1 MDLDEL
7 RSVQSRERQ
16 TDSLQQLRESF
27 YRDAGEFIQQL
38 HRERERAAEEA
49 DDPWDAPE
57 VNRLSD
63 DIDTAEGTV
72 EAIYERRVGKIV
84 KMASLAAADMPTEDE
99 GLTAEERSLFETL
112 VGAIEENRARV
123 EAVIDGENPAA
134 AAADVETGVETAAGA
149 DPATGGA
156 DEPAPPADTGAS
168 GEAPADHPPDSPTSD
183 PDASGSPG
191 ADPSAAGPTRDSAGG
206 DGERGEVPSDPADLG
221 DAPAASGAGGEPTPS
236 PPGDEPAGASG
247 VDAADLM
254 GDGSETADAG
264 DATDD
269 TGPAAPPE
277 ESDDGGRDHPPQADG
292 GAGAVDAGGSPE
304 SGRETGPAV
313 PAGDG
318 ATTESA
324 SPSPD
329 EATGGAEDASVDR
342 ATVRITSDVGEI
354 FGVDQRAYDLTAEDV
369 VTLPEANAGPLV
381 ERDAAERLD

>member
-1 MDLDEL
+1 MMDLNEL
-7 RSVQSRERQ
+7 QSAQSRERQ

-27 YRDAGEFIQQL
+27 YKDAGEFIQQL

-99 GLTAEERSLFETL
+99 GLTTEERSLFETL

-134 AAADVETGVETAAGA
+134 AAADVDATESAVGA
-149 DPATGGA
+149 DTDPAADAAADVSAADPTPQPSSADGDRRDVPSDPDELGDAPGA
-156 DEPAPPADTGAS
+156 APPADTPPS
-168 GEAPADHPPDSPTSD
+168 GEPADGSAPTPPPDEP
-183 PDASGSPG
+183 PE
-191 ADPSAAGPTRDSAGG
+191 AA
-206 DGERGEVPSDPADLG
+206 
-221 DAPAASGAGGEPTPS
+221 
-236 PPGDEPAGASG
+236 G

-254 GDGSETADAG
+254 GDGSETAESVDSEGQAAGERSPDDDAR
-264 DATDD
+264 
-269 TGPAAPPE
+269 E
-277 ESDDGGRDHPPQADG
+277 RPPQADG
-292 GAGAVDAGGSPE
+292 GSTAVDPRNE
-304 SGRETGPAV
+304 SEPA
-313 PAGDG
+313 PD
-318 ATTESA
+318 SA
-324 SPSPD
+324 D
-329 EATGGAEDASVDR
+329 EPGLDSEPSVDR
-342 ATVRITSDVGEI
+342 ATVKITSDVGEI
-354 FGVDQRAYDLTAEDV
+354 FGVDDRSYELTAEDV

>member
-1 MDLDEL
+1 MMDLNEL
-7 RSVQSRERQ
+7 QSAQSRERQ

-99 GLTAEERSLFETL
+99 GLTTEERSLFETL
-112 VGAIEENRARV
+112 VGAIESNRARV

-134 AAADVETGVETAAGA
+134 AAADVDAPEPAVGGEA
-149 DPATGGA
+149 DPAAGTGPA
-156 DEPAPPADTGAS
+156 DAAAADPTPEPSTPDADRPDVPSDPDELGDAPGTAPP
-168 GEAPADHPPDSPTSD
+168 EAPADDSV
-183 PDASGSPG
+183 
-191 ADPSAAGPTRDSAGG
+191 SA
-206 DGERGEVPSDPADLG
+206 
-221 DAPAASGAGGEPTPS
+221 PS
-236 PPGDEPAGASG
+236 PPPDAPSEATG

-254 GDGSETADAG
+254 GDGSETAESVDSG
-264 DATDD
+264 
-269 TGPAAPPE
+269 E
-277 ESDDGGRDHPPQADG
+277 RSSDDDARDRPPQADG
-292 GAGAVDAGGSPE
+292 GASAADPRADASSPPSGGDRADVPETSPTDADDSGDAGAE
-304 SGRETGPAV
+304 SEP
-313 PAGDG
+313 
-318 ATTESA
+318 
-324 SPSPD
+324 
-329 EATGGAEDASVDR
+329 SVDR
-342 ATVRITSDVGEI
+342 ATVKITSDVGEI
-354 FGVDQRAYDLTAEDV
+354 FGVDQRSYDLSSEDV

>member
-1 MDLDEL
+1 MDLNEL
-7 RSVQSRERQ
+7 QSAQSRERQ

-27 YRDAGEFIQQL
+27 YKDAGEFIQQL

-99 GLTAEERSLFETL
+99 GLTTEERSLFETL

-134 AAADVETGVETAAGA
+134 AAADVDTPEPAAGA
-149 DPATGGA
+149 NQADPADA
-156 DEPAPPADTGAS
+156 DPAADAGPTDASAADRASEPSPADGDRRDVPGDPDELGDAPGTAPPADAPS
-168 GEAPADHPPDSPTSD
+168 ADAPAD
-183 PDASGSPG
+183 
-191 ADPSAAGPTRDSAGG
+191 DSA
-206 DGERGEVPSDPADLG
+206 
-221 DAPAASGAGGEPTPS
+221 PS
-236 PPGDEPAGASG
+236 PPPDAPTEASG

-254 GDGSETADAG
+254 GDGSETAESVDSG
-264 DATDD
+264 EQSPDD
-269 TGPAAPPE
+269 DP
-277 ESDDGGRDHPPQADG
+277 RDRPPQADG
-292 GAGAVDAGGSPE
+292 GSSAVDPATDAPTPPPGGGGGESPDADSTDAGAE
-304 SGRETGPAV
+304 SDP
-313 PAGDG
+313 
-318 ATTESA
+318 
-324 SPSPD
+324 
-329 EATGGAEDASVDR
+329 SVDR
-342 ATVRITSDVGEI
+342 ATVKITSDVGEI
-354 FGVDQRAYDLTAEDV
+354 FGVDDRSYDLTAEDV

>member
-1 MDLDEL
+1 MDLNEL
-7 RSVQSRERQ
+7 QSAQSRERQ

-27 YRDAGEFIQQL
+27 YKDAGEFIQQL

-57 VNRLSD
+57 INRLSD

-99 GLTAEERSLFETL
+99 GLTTEERSLFETL

-134 AAADVETGVETAAGA
+134 AAADVDTPESAAGA
-149 DPATGGA
+149 DADPTADTGAADASDAGPATGPSSADGDRRDVPSDPDELGDAPGA
-156 DEPAPPADTGAS
+156 APPADAPS
-168 GEAPADHPPDSPTSD
+168 GDVPADD
-183 PDASGSPG
+183 
-191 ADPSAAGPTRDSAGG
+191 SAAPSPPT
-206 DGERGEVPSDPADLG
+206 
-221 DAPAASGAGGEPTPS
+221 DAPAE
-236 PPGDEPAGASG
+236 ASG

-254 GDGSETADAG
+254 GDGSETAGSVDSGERSSEDDA
-264 DATDD
+264 
-269 TGPAAPPE
+269 
-277 ESDDGGRDHPPQADG
+277 RDRPPQADG
-292 GAGAVDAGGSPE
+292 GSSAV
-304 SGRETGPAV
+304 GPQ
-313 PAGDG
+313 
-318 ATTESA
+318 
-324 SPSPD
+324 
-329 EATGGAEDASVDR
+329 GGAESGSDAGPTPPSGDGPGGGGADPSADAGAEAEPSVDR
-342 ATVRITSDVGEI
+342 ATVKITSDVGEI